1 MMSTHSF
8 IHSGLLGYDMETPM
22 PLFVNVPPGVAG
34 ARRPRDEF
42 MPGMPG
48 NMLYNTNK
56 FDGSVMPV

>member
-48 NMLYNTNK
+48 NML
-56 FDGSVMPV
+56 